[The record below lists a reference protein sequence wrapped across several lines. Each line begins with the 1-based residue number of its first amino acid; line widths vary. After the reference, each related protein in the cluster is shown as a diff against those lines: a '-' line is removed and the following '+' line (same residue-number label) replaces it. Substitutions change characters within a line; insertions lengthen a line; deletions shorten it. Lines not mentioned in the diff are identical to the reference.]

1 MKILKDKVNVGALV
15 GLLLTIAG
23 GIVTEVSNY
32 VVTQNEHSTMKSK
45 KK

>member
-1 MKILKDKVNVGALV
+1 MKIVTEKVNVGALV

-32 VVTQNEHSTMKSK
+32 VVTQKWLTKPK